1 MDFPFFHELL
11 RIDSTSGQERTVALW
26 LAERLP
32 GLFPA
37 SNRPLLQVDEVGDG
51 TLNLLLTWGKPK
63 IVFCSH
69 LDTVPPYIPPTFPE
83 GVFTVSGQD
92 SSQDS
97 FAPLGMTA
105 SCHSEAVEDRRKN
118 LIPGESSPVIPG
130 ETPHVI
136 PDLTSP
142 VIPDLTSPVIPGLT
156 SPVIPG
162 ETPPVIPG
170 LTRNLP
176 DVIAG
181 RGSCDAK
188 GQVFAIVEACK
199 KLAEEGKSDFGML
212 LLAGEETGSWGAKAF
227 AKTGFK
233 AEYLVVGEPTDNC
246 MVSASKGTKSFD
258 LKFTGTPFHSG
269 YPQFGVSAVDLF
281 VEFVNAL
288 KAKDFGV
295 DPLLGE
301 TTWNIGLV
309 HSDNPQNILSP
320 ELTCRLYFRT
330 TFVSDAAVT
339 QWMAEAPDLL
349 TDGRSQPAMTEATVP
364 GQTTSVVPDLT
375 TSVIPDQTTSVIPE
389 LTTSVVPG
397 LTSSVIPGLTR
408 NLTVTPRGGDTPAR
422 YWTVEGLPAK
432 SVAFGSDAPHL
443 TNFTH
448 KAICGPGSIT
458 VAHRDDE
465 HVRIADLATAVEQY
479 LALYRAAT
487 K

>member
-1 MDFPFFHELL
+1 MDFNFFHELL
-11 RIDSTSGQERTVALW
+11 SIDSTSGKEREVAEW

-32 GLFPA
+32 GMFPA
-37 SNRPLLQVDEVGDG
+37 SNQPSLRVDEVGDG
-51 TLNLLLTWGKPK
+51 TLNLLLTWGSPR

-69 LDTVPPYIPPTFPE
+69 LDTVPPYIPP
-83 GVFTVSGQD
+83 VFCDRWPVKPAMTESTTPGTT
-92 SSQDS
+92 
-97 FAPLGMTA
+97 PL
-105 SCHSEAVEDRRKN
+105 
-118 LIPGESSPVIPG
+118 
-130 ETPHVI
+130 
-136 PDLTSP
+136 
-142 VIPDLTSPVIPGLT
+142 VIPGLT
-156 SPVIPG
+156 G
-162 ETPPVIPG
+162 
-170 LTRNLP
+170 NLP

-188 GQVFAIVEACK
+188 GQVFALVETCK
-199 KLAEEGKSDFGML
+199 RLAEEGQSDFGLL

-227 AKTGFK
+227 AKTEFK

-258 LKFTGTPFHSG
+258 LKFTGVPFHSG
-269 YPQFGVSAVDLF
+269 YPQYGVSAVDLF
-281 VEFVNAL
+281 VGFVNAL
-288 KAKDFGV
+288 KAKDFGM

-330 TFVSDAAVT
+330 TFVSDEAVT
-339 QWMAEAPDLL
+339 RWMDEAPDVLS
-349 TDGRSQPAMTEATVP
+349 DGRSRPAMTEGSVS
-364 GQTTSVVPDLT
+364 GQSP
-375 TSVIPDQTTSVIPE
+375 
-389 LTTSVVPG
+389 
-397 LTSSVIPGLTR
+397 SVIPGLTR

-422 YWTVEGLPAK
+422 YWTVDGLPSK

-465 HVRIADLATAVEQY
+465 HVRVADLAAAVEQY